1 MVCSVRNSSQIDLE
15 ALRRYGI
22 CQEKKVFSKRN
33 MLTKNYDKFSL
44 LNGYARIKSHRIQ
57 KQKIC

>member
-22 CQEKKVFSKRN
+22 CQEKKSIFETQHV
-33 MLTKNYDKFSL
+33 DKELRQIFT
-44 LNGYARIKSHRIQ
+44 IKWLCSH
-57 KQKIC
+57 